1 MNQPSSF
8 FLDDLS
14 RRISHYIRPG
24 IPKYMALRD
33 AITNGVATGALVPG
47 TRLPTE
53 VQWAAELPLSL
64 GTIQRALRM
73 LAEDGVVVR
82 QQGNGTFIA
91 GRGESAMHA
100 PMHCRFIN
108 DDGTGYLPVH
118 PKVVARYAL
127 DTPGAWMNHLVCT
140 KVLCIER
147 VLAIGNEFSVFSR
160 FYMDPD
166 RIPAFLNLSL
176 KQLSSENFK
185 EIIMQETKQVMGR
198 INQFMVRV
206 KFEPEVCKLLG
217 VSLKTIGQCLKIYAF
232 VGSNSPIYYQ
242 ELFIPPND
250 RTLHFPSNGRDQGL
264 LEQ

>member
-53 VQWAAELPLSL
+53 VQWAAQLPLSL

-73 LAEDGVVVR
+73 LVEDGVVVR

-91 GRGESAMHA
+91 GRGKSTMHA

-108 DDGTGYLPVH
+108 DEGTGYLPVH
-118 PKVVARYAL
+118 PKVVARYTL
-127 DTPGAWMNHLVCT
+127 DTPGAWMNHLACH

-147 VLAIGNEFSVFSR
+147 VLTIGDEFSVFSR

-166 RIPAFLNLSL
+166 RIPAFPDLSL

-185 EIIMQETKQVMGR
+185 EIIMRETKQVMGR

-206 KFEPEVCKLLG
+206 KFEPEICKLLG
-217 VSLKTIGQCLKIYAF
+217 APLKTIGQCLKIYAF
-232 VGSNSPIYYQ
+232 VGANSPIYYQ